1 MSVTDPDKK
10 NCIKQHQKFHIIY
23 LLIYAKCFLSLQ
35 CYYVTGEADFI
46 LIVLAKDMQ
55 DFDEFTQS
63 FFQ

>member
-1 MSVTDPDKK
+1 M
-10 NCIKQHQKFHIIY
+10 
-23 LLIYAKCFLSLQ
+23 Q

>member
-1 MSVTDPDKK
+1 M
-10 NCIKQHQKFHIIY
+10 
-23 LLIYAKCFLSLQ
+23 Q

-63 FFQ
+63 VFNDSNVKYFKTNTYVLVLLFSYCLISIRNYK